1 MLTLRLLRRR
11 RTSSN
16 GNTQIHFQNS
26 HVQFFLFYPFQ
37 CCLFTME
44 GGESYKIFEI
54 ELKQIKFLSYL
65 LRQHTKKCFKKCSN
79 LRIINRLISRYF
91 PWKIGDNLIIPISI
105 SSLSKHYSLTSA
117 KKPCT
122 GFFDD
127 LENLD

>member
-1 MLTLRLLRRR
+1 MVILRYTFKTLTVLSLLPIPMLPVYDGRRR
-11 RTSSN
+11 EL
-16 GNTQIHFQNS
+16 QNRNK
-26 HVQFFLFYPFQ
+26 L
-37 CCLFTME
+37 
-44 GGESYKIFEI
+44 
-54 ELKQIKFLSYL
+54 KFLSYL
-65 LRQHTKKCFKKCSN
+65 LRQHTKKCSKKCSN
-79 LRIINRLISRYF
+79 LRIISRLISRYF